1 MPKYI
6 AIFAK
11 VPVQK
16 NYPRLFEFL
25 RKGQVET
32 YATHL
37 TPYVIGFRHSQD
49 IEDIRDT
56 FLSLLDSED
65 EFALLEVQDCIHRM
79 SGGDGRRLQNFLDL
93 PEDDLIVRPQ
103 E

>member
-6 AIFAK
+6 AIFGK
-11 VPVQK
+11 VPVEK

-37 TPYVIGFRHSQD
+37 TPYVIGFHHTLD
-49 IEDIRDT
+49 IETIRDI
-56 FLSLLDSED
+56 FLPLLDSAD
-65 EFALLEVQDCIHRM
+65 EFALLEVRDCVHRM
-79 SGGDGRRLQNFLDL
+79 TGGDGRRLQNFLDI
-93 PEDDLIVRPQ
+93 P
-103 E
+103 